1 MPRIRLLSYNLRSL
15 RGDTSA
21 VVRIIRGL
29 RPDIAC
35 LQEVPRF
42 FGRRQKVGD
51 LARRCGMEVAAGRRP
66 AGLAILTGP
75 AVRVLHREYRLLTRV
90 PRLHRRGVALAVVE
104 IGDARLAVA
113 STHLDLRD
121 GPRLAHAGQVL
132 SALGRLRGA
141 YDAPAVLAGDIN
153 EPPGG
158 PAWSLLARSLPD
170 AYALAPAGGA
180 ATFSSAQPRRR
191 IDGVFADR
199 RIRVHGCGVPAEP
212 SRPGDYALA
221 TDHRPV
227 LAELEL
233 AGQPTW
239 GALQT
244 EIN

>member
-15 RGDTSA
+15 RGDRNA
-21 VVRIIRGL
+21 LVRIIRGL

-42 FGRRQKVGD
+42 FGRREKIGG
-51 LARRCGMEVAAGRRP
+51 LARRCDLDVAAGRRA

-104 IGDARLAVA
+104 IDGARLVAA

-132 SALGRLRGA
+132 SVVGRLRLA

-158 PAWSLLARSLPD
+158 AAWTLLARPFPD
-170 AYALAPAGGA
+170 AHAIAPAGDA
-180 ATFSSAQPRRR
+180 ATFSAADPRWR
-191 IDGVFADR
+191 IDGVFTDPK
-199 RIRVHGCGVPAEP
+199 IRVLGCGVPVEP
-212 SRPGDYALA
+212 GRTGDYALA

-227 LAELEL
+227 LAELEF
-233 AGQPTW
+233 AG
-239 GALQT
+239 
-244 EIN
+244 